1 MIKVGETLDELVCK
15 SGKSQSQV
23 AEELGLHRQ
32 TINRYIRRD
41 GDHMKLDTFQRVLDH
56 LGYELFIKRKSD

>member
-41 GDHMKLDTFQRVLDH
+41 GDHMKLDTFQ
-56 LGYELFIKRKSD
+56 